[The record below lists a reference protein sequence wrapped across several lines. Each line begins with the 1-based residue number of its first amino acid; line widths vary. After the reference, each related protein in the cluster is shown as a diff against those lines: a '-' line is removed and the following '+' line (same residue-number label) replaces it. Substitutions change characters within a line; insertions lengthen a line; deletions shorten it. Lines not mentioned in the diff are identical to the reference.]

1 MISVADIYNLRFG
14 PKLALPKIIQE
25 NIAKLRISP
34 AHYRPVRPPP
44 RHYKKQ
50 QGPSDATNNWREKAL
65 ADIVRRVR
73 EREDPEYSDVFAIF
87 NKLAKS
93 NVEKLS
99 NDTVLLIQKR
109 EETFRL
115 RVSTLLF
122 EKAITNHAFASVMAD
137 CALILSKAIP
147 EIVEDLQTQ
156 VSMFDTLYDMSDTIT
171 YSVTDVVRWTSQKEK
186 RRGYAKFM
194 CELNTRGVMS
204 EVYVQ
209 KGLQDVVSELKT
221 SAVAPKSEQNDENI
235 QQFAV
240 FLYETAKLIPVGC
253 SVRKTLHTSL
263 TEFMKAGHTIPMKT
277 KFKLEDALKLV
288 S

>member
-34 AHYRPVRPPP
+34 AHYRPARPPP

-50 QGPSDATNNWREKAL
+50 TASSDATNNWREKAL

-73 EREDPEYSDVFAIF
+73 EREDPEYSEVFAIF
-87 NKLAKS
+87 NKVAKS
-93 NVEKLS
+93 NIEKLS
-99 NDTVLLIQKR
+99 NDAIMLIQKR
-109 EETFRL
+109 DDTFRL

-122 EKAITNHAFASVMAD
+122 DKAITNHSFASVMAD
-137 CALILSKAIP
+137 CALNISKIIP
-147 EIVEDLQTQ
+147 EFIEDLQTQ
-156 VSMFDTLYDMSDTIT
+156 VTMFDTLYDMSDTIT
-171 YSVTDVVRWTSQKEK
+171 YSVNDVVRWTSQKEK

-194 CELNTRGVMS
+194 CELNMRGIMPEIFVL
-204 EVYVQ
+204 
-209 KGLQDVVSELKT
+209 KGLQDVVNELKVSAT
-221 SAVAPKSEQNDENI
+221 SPKSEQNDENI
-235 QQFAV
+235 HQFAV
-240 FLYETAKLIPVGC
+240 FLFETAKLATPI
-253 SVRKTLHTSL
+253 VRSALKVCL
-263 TEFMKAGHTIPMKT
+263 TEFMKAGHAIPMKT

>member
-1 MISVADIYNLRFG
+1 MISVAEIYNLRFG

-50 QGPSDATNNWREKAL
+50 HGPSDSTNNWREKAL

-99 NDTVLLIQKR
+99 NDTILLIQKR
-109 EETFRL
+109 DETFRL

-122 EKAITNHAFASVMAD
+122 EKAITNHTFASVMAD

-171 YSVTDVVRWTSQKEK
+171 YSVTDVIRWTSQKEK

-209 KGLQDVVSELKT
+209 KGLQDVVSELKS

-240 FLYETAKLIPVGC
+240 FLYETAKLIPVDS
-253 SVRKTLHTSL
+253 SVRKSLHISL
-263 TEFMKAGHTIPMKT
+263 TEFMKTDYRIPMKT